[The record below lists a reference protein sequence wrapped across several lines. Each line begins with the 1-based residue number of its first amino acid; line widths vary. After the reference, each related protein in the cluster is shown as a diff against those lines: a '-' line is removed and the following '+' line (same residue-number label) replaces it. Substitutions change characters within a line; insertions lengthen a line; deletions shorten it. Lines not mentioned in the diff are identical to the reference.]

1 MDSLAALVRLA
12 YGLDPLEEGTLFLFC
27 GVKKDRLKGL
37 VFEGIGFCLLT
48 IRLTDGR
55 FQWPNTPNEARDITM
70 EQYHRLM
77 DGFAVESSIRSY
89 KKVEDESLQEVRK
102 PTNTTLYESFPHLMD
117 SYKINGIM

>member
-1 MDSLAALVRLA
+1 M
-12 YGLDPLEEGTLFLFC
+12 FLFC

-55 FQWPNTPNEARDITM
+55 FQWPNTPDEARDITM

-77 DGFAVESSIRSY
+77 DGFAVVSSIRSY
-89 KKVEDESLQEVRK
+89 KKVEDEIIQEARK
-102 PTNTTLYESFPHLMD
+102 SRFSQANTLLG
-117 SYKINGIM
+117 K

>member
-1 MDSLAALVRLA
+1 M
-12 YGLDPLEEGTLFLFC
+12 
-27 GVKKDRLKGL
+27 KGL